1 MQFDY
6 NDLMFDPIAP
16 PAIPDRRYVLWA
28 SRSHTDA
35 EIPFIAPWIAH
46 PQGVLLIRRQ
56 GDQEFV
62 FWNGKSYSLT
72 ALRQRLRNNPP
83 LPLDQIVDPARRL
96 KVAEAR
102 LESGALGDDKAFVR
116 GLLLNV
122 LDPVGQAKKI
132 ERASQADSRANPFGM
147 SDEDTGPH
155 ELWYSSLALLRDF
168 GKQDGRREATVAALT
183 PIATTARRRIR
194 LTAALALVDLGSAA
208 GREALIAGFNVES
221 GAISSDPADDMT
233 FPGRYPYDDSSITA
247 CAHALA
253 RLGDRRGLKHPRADV
268 RLAAAQAFR
277 DIRDPELR
285 MVLEGLA
292 GELEPQVEKL
302 WVNGELAEPRKPGDY
317 TNRYPDAWVQT
328 HRLLARFGE
337 DQSLRRLLDAYVLDF
352 NTYPEK
358 NAPLVPMVRAIMSSV
373 GPSLAE
379 AIHAADASPSHLVE
393 RLQKL
398 VPDATQWTSP
408 SLTALRVSLEPPSN
422 KSAERRQDKPA
433 QSDIMKLLGESDAN
447 QRAEGLAAAG
457 YHQFVDLYGKVLDV
471 AAHGSGVERNAA
483 IYALGFYG
491 QDVPETVLRQLM
503 ASDDLE
509 IRMSGLELATRR
521 SPARFAHES
530 MDIVRSVV
538 RQSQNKKPA
547 VAERS
552 RNAASLP
559 RLLSRLGRGPLPAPL
574 LDGLADP
581 EPEVRRIV
589 IEALALAGNPDAVK
603 ALNSIVKDR
612 DIDIRAAARKAIA
625 QLGPIDR

>member
-1 MQFDY
+1 MRADILTFLLLGTCRAALLLLVAIGVCASASAQPVIFSNPDQFLVDKEADFVAIVTVRHVENRWVVLPDGDHVPFVVSDGSLEEVLSGTAWQVGRTESMMQFDY
-6 NDLMFDPIAP
+6 NDLMFDPIAA

-28 SRSHTDA
+28 SQANA
-35 EIPFIAPWIAH
+35 EIPSIAPWIAH
-46 PQGVLLIRRQ
+46 PQGLLLIRRQ

-72 ALRQRLRNNPP
+72 TLRQRLGNNPR

-102 LESGALGDDKAFVR
+102 LESGALGDDRAFVR

-122 LDPVGQAKKI
+122 LDPAGQAKKI

-168 GKQDGRREATVAALT
+168 GKQEGRREAAVAALT
-183 PIATTARRRIR
+183 PIATTARPRIR
-194 LTAALALVDLGSAA
+194 LTAALALVDLGSSA

-253 RLGDRRGLKHPRADV
+253 RLGDRRGLKHPRVDV
-268 RLAAAQAFR
+268 RLAAAQALR

-302 WVNGELAEPRKPGDY
+302 RVSGELAAPRKPGDY

-337 DQSLRRLLDAYVLDF
+337 HQSLRRLLDAYVLDF

-358 NAPLVPMVRAIMSSV
+358 NAPRYRWCVPSSRPWGLRWQRPFTPLTPVRAIFWSDCRSWFPMPRS
-373 GPSLAE
+373 GP
-379 AIHAADASPSHLVE
+379 P
-393 RLQKL
+393 
-398 VPDATQWTSP
+398 
-408 SLTALRVSLEPPSN
+408 
-422 KSAERRQDKPA
+422 RR
-433 QSDIMKLLGESDAN
+433 
-447 QRAEGLAAAG
+447 
-457 YHQFVDLYGKVLDV
+457 
-471 AAHGSGVERNAA
+471 
-483 IYALGFYG
+483 
-491 QDVPETVLRQLM
+491 
-503 ASDDLE
+503 
-509 IRMSGLELATRR
+509 
-521 SPARFAHES
+521 
-530 MDIVRSVV
+530 
-538 RQSQNKKPA
+538 
-547 VAERS
+547 
-552 RNAASLP
+552 
-559 RLLSRLGRGPLPAPL
+559 
-574 LDGLADP
+574 
-581 EPEVRRIV
+581 
-589 IEALALAGNPDAVK
+589 
-603 ALNSIVKDR
+603 
-612 DIDIRAAARKAIA
+612 
-625 QLGPIDR
+625 